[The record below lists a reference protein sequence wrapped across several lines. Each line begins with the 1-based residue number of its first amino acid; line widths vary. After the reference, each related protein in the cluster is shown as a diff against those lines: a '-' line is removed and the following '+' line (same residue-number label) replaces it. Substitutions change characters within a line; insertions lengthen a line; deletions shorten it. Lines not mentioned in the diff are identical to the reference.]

1 MERTF
6 YSDTPRQVLDTLD
19 TDPDQGL
26 SQGEGARRLA
36 GYGENKLEKAKP
48 PGLFRQVLAQLRD
61 PMILVLLAAAAL
73 SFFAGGG
80 QDWLDTAIILL
91 IVVFNTVISVSQ
103 EDNARKALEALEKLA
118 APRARVLREGVER
131 RLESTHLVPGDILL
145 LEAGDYVPA
154 DGRILW
160 AAGLQ
165 TDESAMTGES
175 LPVHKRAGDGLP
187 PDTPLAER
195 KNMVIGGTV
204 VTGGRA
210 KVVVTATGMQTE
222 MGKIAGLLLR
232 QGQGETPLQRK
243 MKEVSRVLS
252 LVCVGVCAVMFGV
265 GMLQHRDIL
274 DMFLTAVALAVAAIP
289 EALSSIVTIVLA
301 MGTQKMAKQNAI
313 MKDLKAVEA
322 IPEGLPAIVTIVLAV
337 GVGRMARRNAII
349 KRLPAVE
356 TLGCASVICSD
367 KTGTLTKNQMTVL
380 EVWTPAPAHRDR
392 ALTLGTLCGDAQEG
406 PGGYIGDPTE
416 TAIAQAAAQAGLE
429 KATLERD
436 MPRRGEA
443 PFDSVRKRMA
453 TCHALP
459 NGEALVAVKGAPEAV
474 LARCTHLLGAQGPR
488 PLTDGDR
495 RRIAQVGGDL
505 AGQALRVLAVAQRLQ
520 PALPKSMAAESLEA
534 ELTFVGLI
542 GMMDPPRPEVRQA
555 VDRCAGAGI
564 RPVMITGDHKD
575 TAVAIAKQLN
585 IYRPGDKAIDGAG
598 LDFLPQE
605 TLEEEIEAFSV
616 YARVTPEH
624 KMRIVQAWQ
633 RRGHVVA
640 MTGDGVNDA
649 PALKAADIGCA
660 MGKTG
665 TDVAKGAADMILTDD
680 NFATVVAAVE
690 QGRGIYANIRKA
702 IHYLLSCNIGE
713 ILTIFL
719 ATLLP
724 VSQAPL
730 SPVQLLWLNLVTDSL
745 PALALGMEPVEKTAM
760 TQPPRGKEEPLFSR
774 AFSRRLAWQGALVG
788 GITLLAYGL
797 GFHLT
802 GTFAVANTMAFATLT
817 FSQLFHAFDVR
828 SETTPLFRLG
838 VLSNKAMNKAFLAG
852 AALQAAVLLAPPLQG
867 AFSVVPLA
875 LEQWGMVLAL
885 ALTPLV
891 VCEAAKLLRPK
902 GRKKS
907 QAEAARGVRET
918 VGTR

>member
-26 SQGEGARRLA
+26 TQGEGARRLA

-289 EALSSIVTIVLA
+289 E
-301 MGTQKMAKQNAI
+301 
-313 MKDLKAVEA
+313 
-322 IPEGLPAIVTIVLAV
+322 GLPAIVTIVLAV

-380 EVWTPAPAHRDR
+380 EVWTPTPALRDR

-429 KATLERD
+429 KAALERD

-802 GTFAVANTMAFATLT
+802 GTFAVANTMAFAALT

-867 AFSVVPLA
+867 VFAVVPMDLA
-875 LEQWGMVLAL
+875 QWGIVLGL

-891 VCEAAKLLRPK
+891 VCELAKGLRRARA
-902 GRKKS
+902 GRR
-907 QAEAARGVRET
+907 AAREEKSPVYR
-918 VGTR
+918 

>member
-26 SQGEGARRLA
+26 TQGEGARRLA

-80 QDWLDTAIILL
+80 PDWLDTAIILL
-91 IVVFNTVISVSQ
+91 IVVFNTVISVSL

-289 EALSSIVTIVLA
+289 E
-301 MGTQKMAKQNAI
+301 
-313 MKDLKAVEA
+313 
-322 IPEGLPAIVTIVLAV
+322 GLPAIVTIVLAV

-429 KATLERD
+429 KAALERD

-474 LARCTHLLGAQGPR
+474 LARCTHL
-488 PLTDGDR
+488 
-495 RRIAQVGGDL
+495 
-505 AGQALRVLAVAQRLQ
+505 
-520 PALPKSMAAESLEA
+520 AAESLEA

-585 IYRPGDKAIDGAG
+585 LYRPGDKAIDGAG

-760 TQPPRGKEEPLFSR
+760 TQPPRGKEEPLFSK

-797 GFHLT
+797 GLHLT

-907 QAEAARGVRET
+907 PAGAARGVRET

>member
-26 SQGEGARRLA
+26 TQGEGARRLA

-160 AAGLQ
+160 AAGFQ

-289 EALSSIVTIVLA
+289 E
-301 MGTQKMAKQNAI
+301 
-313 MKDLKAVEA
+313 
-322 IPEGLPAIVTIVLAV
+322 GLPAIVTIVLAV

-429 KATLERD
+429 KAALERD

-907 QAEAARGVRET
+907 PAGAAQGARET

>member
-48 PGLFRQVLAQLRD
+48 PGLLRQVLAQLRD

-274 DMFLTAVALAVAAIP
+274 DMFLTAVALAVA
-289 EALSSIVTIVLA
+289 
-301 MGTQKMAKQNAI
+301 
-313 MKDLKAVEA
+313 A

-838 VLSNKAMNKAFLAG
+838 WFSNPAMNRAFLAG
-852 AALQAAVLLAPPLQG
+852 AALQGAVLLAPPLQG
-867 AFSVVPLA
+867 VFAVVPMDLA
-875 LEQWGMVLAL
+875 QWGIVLGL

-891 VCEAAKLLRPK
+891 VCEIEKALRRARA
-902 GRKKS
+902 GRR
-907 QAEAARGVRET
+907 AAREEKSPVYR
-918 VGTR
+918 

>member
-26 SQGEGARRLA
+26 TQGEGARRLA

-289 EALSSIVTIVLA
+289 E
-301 MGTQKMAKQNAI
+301 
-313 MKDLKAVEA
+313 
-322 IPEGLPAIVTIVLAV
+322 GLPAIVTIVLAV

-380 EVWTPAPAHRDR
+380 EVWTPAPALRDR

-429 KATLERD
+429 KAALERD

-520 PALPKSMAAESLEA
+520 PALPKSMAAEGLEA

-760 TQPPRGKEEPLFSR
+760 TQPPRGKEEPLFSK

-891 VCEAAKLLRPK
+891 VCEIEKALRRARA
-902 GRKKS
+902 GRR
-907 QAEAARGVRET
+907 AAREEKSPVYR
-918 VGTR
+918 

>member
-26 SQGEGARRLA
+26 TQGEGARRLA

-289 EALSSIVTIVLA
+289 E
-301 MGTQKMAKQNAI
+301 
-313 MKDLKAVEA
+313 
-322 IPEGLPAIVTIVLAV
+322 GLPAIVTIVLAV

-429 KATLERD
+429 KAALERD

-852 AALQAAVLLAPPLQG
+852 AALQAAVLLAPPLQWSPWPWSSG
-867 AFSVVPLA
+867 GWSWP
-875 LEQWGMVLAL
+875 W
-885 ALTPLV
+885 P
-891 VCEAAKLLRPK
+891 
-902 GRKKS
+902 
-907 QAEAARGVRET
+907 
-918 VGTR
+918 

>member
-103 EDNARKALEALEKLA
+103 EDSARKALEALEKLA

-274 DMFLTAVALAVAAIP
+274 DMFLTAVALAVA
-289 EALSSIVTIVLA
+289 
-301 MGTQKMAKQNAI
+301 
-313 MKDLKAVEA
+313 A

-520 PALPKSMAAESLEA
+520 PALPKSMAAEGLEA

-828 SETTPLFRLG
+828 SEDTPLFRLG

-907 QAEAARGVRET
+907 PAGAARGARET

>member
-48 PGLFRQVLAQLRD
+48 PGLLRQVLAQLRD

-289 EALSSIVTIVLA
+289 E
-301 MGTQKMAKQNAI
+301 
-313 MKDLKAVEA
+313 
-322 IPEGLPAIVTIVLAV
+322 GLPAIVTIVLAV

-429 KATLERD
+429 KAALERD

-520 PALPKSMAAESLEA
+520 PALPKSMAAEGLEA

-867 AFSVVPLA
+867 VFAVVPMDLA
-875 LEQWGMVLAL
+875 QWGIVLGL

-891 VCEAAKLLRPK
+891 VCEIEKALRRARA
-902 GRKKS
+902 GRR
-907 QAEAARGVRET
+907 AAREEKSPVYR
-918 VGTR
+918 

>member
-289 EALSSIVTIVLA
+289 E
-301 MGTQKMAKQNAI
+301 
-313 MKDLKAVEA
+313 
-322 IPEGLPAIVTIVLAV
+322 GLPAIVTIVLAV

-380 EVWTPAPAHRDR
+380 EVWTPAPALRDR

-520 PALPKSMAAESLEA
+520 PALPKSMAAEGLEA

-907 QAEAARGVRET
+907 QAGAAQGARET

>member
-26 SQGEGARRLA
+26 TQGEGARRLA

-289 EALSSIVTIVLA
+289 E
-301 MGTQKMAKQNAI
+301 
-313 MKDLKAVEA
+313 
-322 IPEGLPAIVTIVLAV
+322 GLPAIVTIVLAV

-380 EVWTPAPAHRDR
+380 EVWTPTPALRDR

-429 KATLERD
+429 KAALERD

-520 PALPKSMAAESLEA
+520 PALPKSMAAEGLEA

-724 VSQAPL
+724 FSQAPL

-760 TQPPRGKEEPLFSR
+760 TQPPRGKEEPLFSQ

-838 VLSNKAMNKAFLAG
+838 FC
-852 AALQAAVLLAPPLQG
+852 P
-867 AFSVVPLA
+867 
-875 LEQWGMVLAL
+875 
-885 ALTPLV
+885 T
-891 VCEAAKLLRPK
+891 RP
-902 GRKKS
+902 
-907 QAEAARGVRET
+907 
-918 VGTR
+918 

>member
-289 EALSSIVTIVLA
+289 E
-301 MGTQKMAKQNAI
+301 
-313 MKDLKAVEA
+313 
-322 IPEGLPAIVTIVLAV
+322 GLPAIVTIVLAV

-380 EVWTPAPAHRDR
+380 EVWTPAPALRDR

-429 KATLERD
+429 KAALERD

-520 PALPKSMAAESLEA
+520 PALPKSMAAEGLEA

-867 AFSVVPLA
+867 VFAVVPMDLA
-875 LEQWGMVLAL
+875 QWGIVLGL

-891 VCEAAKLLRPK
+891 VCEIEKALRRARA
-902 GRKKS
+902 GRR
-907 QAEAARGVRET
+907 AAREEKSPVYR
-918 VGTR
+918 

>member
-26 SQGEGARRLA
+26 TQGEGARRLA

-160 AAGLQ
+160 AAGFQ

-289 EALSSIVTIVLA
+289 E
-301 MGTQKMAKQNAI
+301 
-313 MKDLKAVEA
+313 
-322 IPEGLPAIVTIVLAV
+322 GLPAIVTIVLAV

-380 EVWTPAPAHRDR
+380 EVWTPTPALRDR

-429 KATLERD
+429 KAALERD

-585 IYRPGDKAIDGAG
+585 LYRPGDKAIDGAG

-907 QAEAARGVRET
+907 QAEAARGARET

>member
-48 PGLFRQVLAQLRD
+48 PGLLRQVLAQLRD

-289 EALSSIVTIVLA
+289 E
-301 MGTQKMAKQNAI
+301 
-313 MKDLKAVEA
+313 
-322 IPEGLPAIVTIVLAV
+322 GLPAIVTIVLAV

-429 KATLERD
+429 KAALERD

-520 PALPKSMAAESLEA
+520 PTLPKSMAAEGLEA

-907 QAEAARGVRET
+907 QAEAGQGARET

>member
-289 EALSSIVTIVLA
+289 E
-301 MGTQKMAKQNAI
+301 
-313 MKDLKAVEA
+313 
-322 IPEGLPAIVTIVLAV
+322 GLPAIVTIVLAV

-380 EVWTPAPAHRDR
+380 EVWTPAPALRDR

-429 KATLERD
+429 KAALERD

-760 TQPPRGKEEPLFSR
+760 TQPPRGKEEPLFSK

-907 QAEAARGVRET
+907 QAGAAQGARET

>member
-289 EALSSIVTIVLA
+289 E
-301 MGTQKMAKQNAI
+301 
-313 MKDLKAVEA
+313 
-322 IPEGLPAIVTIVLAV
+322 GLPAIVTIVLAV

-429 KATLERD
+429 KAALERD

-520 PALPKSMAAESLEA
+520 PALPKSMAAEGLEA

-585 IYRPGDKAIDGAG
+585 LYRPGDKAIDGAG

-760 TQPPRGKEEPLFSR
+760 TQPPRGKEEPLFSK

-867 AFSVVPLA
+867 VFAVVPLA

-907 QAEAARGVRET
+907 QAEAAQGARET

>member
-103 EDNARKALEALEKLA
+103 EDSARKALEALEKLA

-289 EALSSIVTIVLA
+289 E
-301 MGTQKMAKQNAI
+301 
-313 MKDLKAVEA
+313 
-322 IPEGLPAIVTIVLAV
+322 GLPAIVTIVLAV

-429 KATLERD
+429 KAALERD

-649 PALKAADIGCA
+649 PALKAAAIGSA

-828 SETTPLFRLG
+828 SEDTPLFRLG

-885 ALTPLV
+885 ALTPRV

-907 QAEAARGVRET
+907 PAEAGQGARET

>member
-289 EALSSIVTIVLA
+289 E
-301 MGTQKMAKQNAI
+301 
-313 MKDLKAVEA
+313 
-322 IPEGLPAIVTIVLAV
+322 GLPAIVTIVLAV

-380 EVWTPAPAHRDR
+380 EVWTPAPALRDR

-429 KATLERD
+429 KAALERD

-907 QAEAARGVRET
+907 QAEAGQGARET

>member
-26 SQGEGARRLA
+26 TQGEGARRLA

-289 EALSSIVTIVLA
+289 E
-301 MGTQKMAKQNAI
+301 
-313 MKDLKAVEA
+313 
-322 IPEGLPAIVTIVLAV
+322 GLPAIVTIVLAV

-429 KATLERD
+429 KAALERD

-520 PALPKSMAAESLEA
+520 PALPKSMAAEGLEA

-867 AFSVVPLA
+867 VFAVVPMDLA
-875 LEQWGMVLAL
+875 QWGIVLGL

-907 QAEAARGVRET
+907 PAGAARGARET

>member
-274 DMFLTAVALAVAAIP
+274 DMFLTAVALAVAA
-289 EALSSIVTIVLA
+289 S
-301 MGTQKMAKQNAI
+301 
-313 MKDLKAVEA
+313 
-322 IPEGLPAIVTIVLAV
+322 PEGLPAIVTIVLAV

-380 EVWTPAPAHRDR
+380 EVWTPAPALRDR

-429 KATLERD
+429 KAALERD

-520 PALPKSMAAESLEA
+520 PALPKSMAAEGLEA

-760 TQPPRGKEEPLFSR
+760 TQPPRGKEEPLFSK

-891 VCEAAKLLRPK
+891 VCEIEKALRRARA
-902 GRKKS
+902 GRR
-907 QAEAARGVRET
+907 AAREEKSPVYR
-918 VGTR
+918 

>member
-26 SQGEGARRLA
+26 TQGEGARRLA

-289 EALSSIVTIVLA
+289 E
-301 MGTQKMAKQNAI
+301 
-313 MKDLKAVEA
+313 
-322 IPEGLPAIVTIVLAV
+322 GLPAIVTIVLAV

-380 EVWTPAPAHRDR
+380 EVWTPTPALRDR

-429 KATLERD
+429 KAALERD

-520 PALPKSMAAESLEA
+520 PALPKSMAAEGLEA

-724 VSQAPL
+724 FSQAPL

-760 TQPPRGKEEPLFSR
+760 TQPPRGKEEPLFSQ

-907 QAEAARGVRET
+907 PAEAAQGARET

>member
-26 SQGEGARRLA
+26 TQGEGARRLA

-289 EALSSIVTIVLA
+289 E
-301 MGTQKMAKQNAI
+301 
-313 MKDLKAVEA
+313 
-322 IPEGLPAIVTIVLAV
+322 GLPAIVTIVLAV

-380 EVWTPAPAHRDR
+380 EVWTPAPALRDR

-520 PALPKSMAAESLEA
+520 PALPKSMAAEGLEA

-907 QAEAARGVRET
+907 PAEAGQGARET

>member
-26 SQGEGARRLA
+26 SQGEGTRRLA

-48 PGLFRQVLAQLRD
+48 PGLLRQVLAQLRD

-289 EALSSIVTIVLA
+289 E
-301 MGTQKMAKQNAI
+301 
-313 MKDLKAVEA
+313 
-322 IPEGLPAIVTIVLAV
+322 GLPAIVTIVLAV

-429 KATLERD
+429 KAALERD

-520 PALPKSMAAESLEA
+520 PALPKSMAAEGLEA

-760 TQPPRGKEEPLFSR
+760 TQPPRGKEEPLFSK

-838 VLSNKAMNKAFLAG
+838 WFSNPAMNRAFLAG
-852 AALQAAVLLAPPLQG
+852 AALQGAVLLAPPLQG
-867 AFSVVPLA
+867 VFAVVPMDLA
-875 LEQWGMVLAL
+875 QWGIVLGL

-891 VCEAAKLLRPK
+891 VCEIEKALRRARA
-902 GRKKS
+902 GRR
-907 QAEAARGVRET
+907 AAREEKSPVYR
-918 VGTR
+918 

>member
-1 MERTF
+1 
-6 YSDTPRQVLDTLD
+6 
-19 TDPDQGL
+19 
-26 SQGEGARRLA
+26 
-36 GYGENKLEKAKP
+36 
-48 PGLFRQVLAQLRD
+48 
-61 PMILVLLAAAAL
+61 
-73 SFFAGGG
+73 
-80 QDWLDTAIILL
+80 
-91 IVVFNTVISVSQ
+91 
-103 EDNARKALEALEKLA
+103 
-118 APRARVLREGVER
+118 
-131 RLESTHLVPGDILL
+131 
-145 LEAGDYVPA
+145 
-154 DGRILW
+154 
-160 AAGLQ
+160 
-165 TDESAMTGES
+165 
-175 LPVHKRAGDGLP
+175 
-187 PDTPLAER
+187 
-195 KNMVIGGTV
+195 
-204 VTGGRA
+204 
-210 KVVVTATGMQTE
+210 
-222 MGKIAGLLLR
+222 
-232 QGQGETPLQRK
+232 
-243 MKEVSRVLS
+243 
-252 LVCVGVCAVMFGV
+252 
-265 GMLQHRDIL
+265 
-274 DMFLTAVALAVAAIP
+274 
-289 EALSSIVTIVLA
+289 
-301 MGTQKMAKQNAI
+301 
-313 MKDLKAVEA
+313 
-322 IPEGLPAIVTIVLAV
+322 
-337 GVGRMARRNAII
+337 
-349 KRLPAVE
+349 
-356 TLGCASVICSD
+356 
-367 KTGTLTKNQMTVL
+367 
-380 EVWTPAPAHRDR
+380 
-392 ALTLGTLCGDAQEG
+392 
-406 PGGYIGDPTE
+406 
-416 TAIAQAAAQAGLE
+416 
-429 KATLERD
+429 

-520 PALPKSMAAESLEA
+520 PALPKSMAAEGLEA

-867 AFSVVPLA
+867 VFAVVPLA

-907 QAEAARGVRET
+907 QAEAAQGARET

>member
-289 EALSSIVTIVLA
+289 E
-301 MGTQKMAKQNAI
+301 
-313 MKDLKAVEA
+313 
-322 IPEGLPAIVTIVLAV
+322 GLPAIVTIVLAV

-429 KATLERD
+429 KAALERD

-505 AGQALRVLAVAQRLQ
+505 ASQALRVLAVAQRLQ
-520 PALPKSMAAESLEA
+520 PALPKSMAAEGLEA

-585 IYRPGDKAIDGAG
+585 LYRPGDKAIDGAG

-891 VCEAAKLLRPK
+891 VCEIEKALRRARA
-902 GRKKS
+902 GRR
-907 QAEAARGVRET
+907 AAREEKSPVYR
-918 VGTR
+918 

>member
-26 SQGEGARRLA
+26 TQGEGARRLA

-289 EALSSIVTIVLA
+289 E
-301 MGTQKMAKQNAI
+301 
-313 MKDLKAVEA
+313 
-322 IPEGLPAIVTIVLAV
+322 GLPAIVTIVLAV

-380 EVWTPAPAHRDR
+380 EVWTPAPALRDR

-429 KATLERD
+429 KAALERD

-520 PALPKSMAAESLEA
+520 PALPKSMAAEGLEA

-665 TDVAKGAADMILTDD
+665 TDVAKGAVDMILTDD

-760 TQPPRGKEEPLFSR
+760 TQPPRGKEEPLFSK

-907 QAEAARGVRET
+907 PAEAAQGARET

>member
-26 SQGEGARRLA
+26 TQGEGARRLA

-160 AAGLQ
+160 AAGFQ

-289 EALSSIVTIVLA
+289 E
-301 MGTQKMAKQNAI
+301 
-313 MKDLKAVEA
+313 
-322 IPEGLPAIVTIVLAV
+322 GLPAIVTIVLAV

-380 EVWTPAPAHRDR
+380 EVWTPTPALRDR

-429 KATLERD
+429 KAALERD

-852 AALQAAVLLAPPLQG
+852 AALQGAVLLAPPLQG

-891 VCEAAKLLRPK
+891 VCEIEKALRRARA
-902 GRKKS
+902 GRR
-907 QAEAARGVRET
+907 AAREEKSPVYR
-918 VGTR
+918 

>member
-289 EALSSIVTIVLA
+289 E
-301 MGTQKMAKQNAI
+301 
-313 MKDLKAVEA
+313 
-322 IPEGLPAIVTIVLAV
+322 GLPAIVTIVLAV

-380 EVWTPAPAHRDR
+380 EVWTPTPALRDR

-429 KATLERD
+429 KAALERD

-520 PALPKSMAAESLEA
+520 PALPKSMAAEGLEA

-867 AFSVVPLA
+867 VFAVVPMDLA
-875 LEQWGMVLAL
+875 QWGIVLGL

-891 VCEAAKLLRPK
+891 VCELAKGLRRARA
-902 GRKKS
+902 GRR
-907 QAEAARGVRET
+907 AAREEKSPVYR
-918 VGTR
+918 

>member
-48 PGLFRQVLAQLRD
+48 PGLLRQVLAQLRD

-289 EALSSIVTIVLA
+289 E
-301 MGTQKMAKQNAI
+301 
-313 MKDLKAVEA
+313 
-322 IPEGLPAIVTIVLAV
+322 GLPAIVTIVLAV

-380 EVWTPAPAHRDR
+380 EVWTPAPALRDR

-429 KATLERD
+429 KAALERD

-690 QGRGIYANIRKA
+690 EGRGIYANIRKA

-867 AFSVVPLA
+867 VFAVVPLA

-907 QAEAARGVRET
+907 PAGAARGVRET